1 MKNSLFLLGIL
12 PGLLTGG
19 CGVYSFTGASVSPDT
34 RTITIPTFTDRSANS
49 PPYLAQTFSEK
60 TREYF
65 LRNTSL
71 NLSPAE
77 GDLRLEATITQYSL
91 SPVAPS
97 GTGTGLERAAQT
109 RLTIGVRVKFTN
121 ARNKEQNFDQVFSF
135 FQDFSQSQSFSGVEK
150 ELTETISDQIILD
163 VFNKSVANW

>member
-1 MKNSLFLLGIL
+1 MRNKIFGIGVLACLFLA
-12 PGLLTGG
+12 G

-34 RTITIPTFTDRSANS
+34 RTITIPTFADRSANS

-71 NLSPAE
+71 SLSPAE
-77 GDLRLEATITQYSL
+77 GDLKLEATITQYNL

-97 GTGTGLERAAQT
+97 GTGNGLERAAQT

-121 ARNKEQNFDQVFSF
+121 SRNKEQNFDQVFSF
-135 FQDFSQSQSFSGVEK
+135 FQDFAQTQSFSGVEK

-163 VFNKSVANW
+163 IFNKSVANW